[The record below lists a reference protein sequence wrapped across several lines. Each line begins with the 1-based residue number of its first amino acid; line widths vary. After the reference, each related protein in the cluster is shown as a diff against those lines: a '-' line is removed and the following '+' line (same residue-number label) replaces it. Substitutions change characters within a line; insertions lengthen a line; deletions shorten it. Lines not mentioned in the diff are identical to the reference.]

1 MCMIKTSLSCSER
14 TRTNHL
20 LLTDRSPREP
30 VSIPKVSAT
39 RSSRFVAHLQYP
51 AFVEEAWNNVEDV
64 ISGVDAVAPR
74 STPSPRIPSYR
85 RQKGG
90 TGGSVSGEDHLDAF
104 FGCLS
109 NVQFHQLLTMMNT
122 GDKAYFYENIYEK
135 VPLEAVPYSEEYGEY
150 LGRASEYLKEV
161 ITFFFLVFICLSS
174 WQMKIICL
182 NVLLTRQQTRL
193 KILHWLNS

>member
-1 MCMIKTSLSCSER
+1 MHSKSTIEVDWWHWAGGFLYILMIKTTLFRSER

-20 LLTDRSPREP
+20 LLTDRSQREP

-39 RSSRFVAHLQYP
+39 RSSRFVARLQYP
-51 AFVEEAWNNVEDV
+51 AYVEEAWNDVEDV

-104 FGCLS
+104 SGC
-109 NVQFHQLLTMMNT
+109 FPQLLTWTLVTTHIYLCKYIWKGAT
-122 GDKAYFYENIYEK
+122 GSCTLQRGIWWISGASQR
-135 VPLEAVPYSEEYGEY
+135 VSERGD
-150 LGRASEYLKEV
+150 
-161 ITFFFLVFICLSS
+161 
-174 WQMKIICL
+174 
-182 NVLLTRQQTRL
+182 
-193 KILHWLNS
+193 

>member
-30 VSIPKVSAT
+30 VFIPKVSAT

-51 AFVEEAWNNVEDV
+51 AFVEEAWNDVEDV

-104 FGCLS
+104 FGCFKCAIPSAFDIDEHWWQSIL
-109 NVQFHQLLTMMNT
+109 FM
-122 GDKAYFYENIYEK
+122 KIYMKK

-161 ITFFFLVFICLSS
+161 ITFFVLVFTCLSS
-174 WQMKIICL
+174 WQTKIICL
-182 NVLLTRQQTRL
+182 TALLTRQQTRL
-193 KILHWLNS
+193 KILRWLNS